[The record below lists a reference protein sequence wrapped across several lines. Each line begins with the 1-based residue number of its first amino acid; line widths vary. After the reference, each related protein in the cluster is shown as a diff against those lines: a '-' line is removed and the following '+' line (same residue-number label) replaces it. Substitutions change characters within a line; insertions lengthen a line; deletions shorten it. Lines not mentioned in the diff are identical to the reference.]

1 MGMPVRIMVRGITRR
16 AGLTGGPTIGMR
28 SSSSAGP
35 RSRGTPPPVKT
46 RPSRSSENG
55 VCASWPMKRT
65 SASVGTPRVPE
76 KTCMVTLSPSM
87 RMTCASEENPGASTL
102 ASSWLPTPVACTV
115 MTLPAICE
123 ICW

>member
-1 MGMPVRIMVRGITRR
+1 
-16 AGLTGGPTIGMR
+16 
-28 SSSSAGP
+28 
-35 RSRGTPPPVKT
+35 
-46 RPSRSSENG
+46 
-55 VCASWPMKRT
+55 MKRT

-76 KTCMVTLSPSM
+76 KTCMVTLSPSR

-115 MTLPAICE
+115 MTLPAICA

>member
-1 MGMPVRIMVRGITRR
+1 MPVRIIVRGMTRR
-16 AGLTGGPTIGMR
+16 AGLTGGPTMGMR

-46 RPSRSSENG
+46 RPSRASENG
-55 VCASWPMKRT
+55 VCASCPTNRT

-87 RMTCASEENPGASTL
+87 RITCASEENPGASTL

-115 MTLPAICE
+115 ITLPAICE